1 MYKNKMNIEKE
12 YNKLYGDIP
21 KYNNERIEYLL
32 KDTNLKRNKLKVY
45 DEIKRIN
52 SIKWKKK
59 SFTLYI
65 IPKATPRPRSGKNGI
80 FYVKGASDNKKFFK
94 EFIKDKELEIINTP
108 CKIECISY
116 LPISKSMNS
125 VNKILA
131 ELGFIRP
138 ISKPDWDNLAKAY
151 CDMIQGYLLED
162 DALIIEGISKKYYSI
177 KPRVE
182 ITIEWMESFDCKYN
196 EDKIINK
203 IHK

>member
-1 MYKNKMNIEKE
+1 MNIEKE

-21 KYNNERIEYLL
+21 KYNNERIDYLL

-162 DALIIEGISKKYYSI
+162 DALIIEGTSKKYYSI

-182 ITIEWMESFDCKYN
+182 IAIEWMESFDCKYN

>member
-1 MYKNKMNIEKE
+1 MNIEKE

-21 KYNNERIEYLL
+21 KYNNERIDYLL

-45 DEIKRIN
+45 NEIKRIN

-94 EFIKDKELEIINTP
+94 EFIKDNELEIINTP

>member
-1 MYKNKMNIEKE
+1 MNIEKE

-45 DEIKRIN
+45 DEIQRIN

-162 DALIIEGISKKYYSI
+162 DALIIEGTSKKYYSI

>member
-1 MYKNKMNIEKE
+1 MNIEKE

-21 KYNNERIEYLL
+21 KYNNERIDYLL

-45 DEIKRIN
+45 DEIQRIN

>member
-1 MYKNKMNIEKE
+1 MNIEKE

-21 KYNNERIEYLL
+21 KYNNERIDYLL

-45 DEIKRIN
+45 DEIQRIN

-151 CDMIQGYLLED
+151 CDMVQGYLLED

>member
-1 MYKNKMNIEKE
+1 MNIVKE

-32 KDTNLKRNKLKVY
+32 KSTNLNRCKLKVY
-45 DEIKRIN
+45 DEIKRITN
-52 SIKWKKK
+52 IKWKKRT
-59 SFTLYI
+59 FILYI

-94 EFIKDKELEIINTP
+94 DFIKDKELEFISTP
-108 CKIECISY
+108 TKIECKSY
-116 LPISKSMNS
+116 LPLSNSMNG
-125 VNKILA
+125 VEKVLG

-162 DALIIEGISKKYYSI
+162 DSLIIEGVSKKYYSI

-182 ITIEWMESFDCKYN
+182 ITIEWMESHDSNFN
-196 EDKIINK
+196 ERKINNR

>member
-1 MYKNKMNIEKE
+1 MNIEKE

-21 KYNNERIEYLL
+21 KYNNERIDYLL

-45 DEIKRIN
+45 DEIQRIN

-80 FYVKGASDNKKFFK
+80 FYVKGSSDNKKFFK

>member
-1 MYKNKMNIEKE
+1 MYKTKMNIEKE

-32 KDTNLKRNKLKVY
+32 KNTNLKRNKLKVY

-182 ITIEWMESFDCKYN
+182 ITLEWMESFDCKYN

>member
-1 MYKNKMNIEKE
+1 MNIEKE

-21 KYNNERIEYLL
+21 KYNNERIDYLL

-45 DEIKRIN
+45 DEIQRIN

-125 VNKILA
+125 VNKVLA

-196 EDKIINK
+196 EDKIISK

>member
-1 MYKNKMNIEKE
+1 MNIEKE

-21 KYNNERIEYLL
+21 KYNNERIDYLL

-45 DEIKRIN
+45 DEIQRIN

-80 FYVKGASDNKKFFK
+80 FYVKGSSDNKKFFK

-108 CKIECISY
+108 CKIECMSY

>member
-1 MYKNKMNIEKE
+1 MNIEKE

-32 KDTNLKRNKLKVY
+32 KDANLKRNKLKVY

-94 EFIKDKELEIINTP
+94 DFIKDKELEIINTP

-151 CDMIQGYLLED
+151 CDMIQGYLLTD

-182 ITIEWMESFDCKYN
+182 ITIKWMESFDCKYN

>member
-1 MYKNKMNIEKE
+1 MNIEKE

-21 KYNNERIEYLL
+21 KYNNERIDYLL

-45 DEIKRIN
+45 DEIQRIN

-116 LPISKSMNS
+116 LPISKSMNN

>member
-1 MYKNKMNIEKE
+1 MNIEKE

-21 KYNNERIEYLL
+21 KYNNERIDYLL

-45 DEIKRIN
+45 DEIQRIN

-116 LPISKSMNS
+116 LPISKSINS

-162 DALIIEGISKKYYSI
+162 DALIIEGTSKKYYSI

-196 EDKIINK
+196 KDKIINK

>member
-1 MYKNKMNIEKE
+1 VYKNKMNIEKE

-52 SIKWKKK
+52 NIKWKKK

-182 ITIEWMESFDCKYN
+182 ITLEWMESFDCKYN

>member
-1 MYKNKMNIEKE
+1 MNIEKE

-21 KYNNERIEYLL
+21 KYNNERIDYLL

-45 DEIKRIN
+45 DEIQRIN

-108 CKIECISY
+108 CKIECVSY

-196 EDKIINK
+196 EDKILNK

>member
-1 MYKNKMNIEKE
+1 MNIEKE

-21 KYNNERIEYLL
+21 KYNNERIDYLL

-45 DEIKRIN
+45 DEIQRIN

-108 CKIECISY
+108 CKIECVSY
-116 LPISKSMNS
+116 LPISKSMNR

>member
-1 MYKNKMNIEKE
+1 MNIEKE

-21 KYNNERIEYLL
+21 KYNNERIDYLL

-162 DALIIEGISKKYYSI
+162 DALIIEGTSKKYYSI

>member
-1 MYKNKMNIEKE
+1 MNIEKE

-21 KYNNERIEYLL
+21 KYNNERIDYLL

-108 CKIECISY
+108 CKIECVSY
-116 LPISKSMNS
+116 LPISKSMNN

>member
-1 MYKNKMNIEKE
+1 MNIEKE

-21 KYNNERIEYLL
+21 KYNNERIDYLL

>member
-162 DALIIEGISKKYYSI
+162 DALIIEGISKKYYSV

>member
-1 MYKNKMNIEKE
+1 MNIEKE

-21 KYNNERIEYLL
+21 KYNNERIDYLL

-45 DEIKRIN
+45 DEIQRIN

-151 CDMIQGYLLED
+151 CDMVQGYLLED

-196 EDKIINK
+196 EDKIISK

>member
-1 MYKNKMNIEKE
+1 MNIEKE

-32 KDTNLKRNKLKVY
+32 KNTNLKRNKLKVY
-45 DEIKRIN
+45 DEIKRIT

-125 VNKILA
+125 VNKILS

>member
-1 MYKNKMNIEKE
+1 MNIEKE

-21 KYNNERIEYLL
+21 KYNNERIDYLL

-45 DEIKRIN
+45 DEIQRIN

-125 VNKILA
+125 VNKVLA

-162 DALIIEGISKKYYSI
+162 DALIIEGISKKYYSV

>member
-45 DEIKRIN
+45 DEIQRIN

>member
-1 MYKNKMNIEKE
+1 MNIEKE

-21 KYNNERIEYLL
+21 KYNNERIDYLL

-45 DEIKRIN
+45 DEIQRIN

-108 CKIECISY
+108 CKIECVSY
-116 LPISKSMNS
+116 LPISKSMNN

>member
-1 MYKNKMNIEKE
+1 MNIEKE

-21 KYNNERIEYLL
+21 KYNNERIDYLL

-45 DEIKRIN
+45 DEIQRIN

-125 VNKILA
+125 VNKVLA

-151 CDMIQGYLLED
+151 CDMVQGYLLED

>member
-1 MYKNKMNIEKE
+1 MNIEKE

-21 KYNNERIEYLL
+21 KYNNERIDYLL

-45 DEIKRIN
+45 DEIQRIN

-80 FYVKGASDNKKFFK
+80 FYVKGSSDNKKFFK

-108 CKIECISY
+108 CKIECVSY
-116 LPISKSMNS
+116 LPISKSMNN

>member
-1 MYKNKMNIEKE
+1 MNIEKE

-21 KYNNERIEYLL
+21 KYNNERIDYLL

-45 DEIKRIN
+45 DEIQRIN

-116 LPISKSMNS
+116 LPISKSMNN

-196 EDKIINK
+196 EDKIISK